1 MKTFVIKN
9 GITLEDFA
17 GKVHH
22 DFEEKFKMAR
32 VLRQN
37 VYDGQLVGIDYL
49 LQDKDTVELHL

>member
-1 MKTFVIKN
+1 MKPFVIKN

-17 GKVHH
+17 GNVHH

-37 VYDGQLVGIDYL
+37 VYDGQLVGKDYI